1 MLPSIEEI
9 ARKRKTLGLTQKEL
23 AQKAGVSQSLIAK
36 LEAGVLDPSYSNAKA
51 ILETLEGLERKE
63 GKTAEMVMKTP
74 VFSVEEGEKI
84 GKALSLMK
92 GRGISQMPVVK
103 RDGRIVGSV
112 GEENILALVEK
123 GYGISEMMK
132 MGVKEWMGAG
142 FPQVGPKTSHSTV
155 VSLLKEN
162 RAVLV
167 VEKGEILGIITKM
180 DLV

>member
-9 ARKRKTLGLTQKEL
+9 ARKRKTLNLTQKEL

-36 LEAGVLDPSYSNAKA
+36 VEAGVLDPSYSNAKA
-51 ILETLEGLERKE
+51 ILETLEGLERKK
-63 GKTAEMVMKTP
+63 GKDAEMIMKTP
-74 VFSVEEGEKI
+74 VFSVEDGEKI
-84 GKALSLMK
+84 GKVLSIMK
-92 GRGISQMPVVK
+92 ARGISQMPVVAK
-103 RDGRIVGSV
+103 DGRAIGSI

-123 GYGISEMMK
+123 GYGSSEMMR
-132 MGVKEWMGAG
+132 MGVKEWMGHG
-142 FPQVGPKTSHSTV
+142 FPQIGPKTSHSTV

-162 RAVLV
+162 KAVLV